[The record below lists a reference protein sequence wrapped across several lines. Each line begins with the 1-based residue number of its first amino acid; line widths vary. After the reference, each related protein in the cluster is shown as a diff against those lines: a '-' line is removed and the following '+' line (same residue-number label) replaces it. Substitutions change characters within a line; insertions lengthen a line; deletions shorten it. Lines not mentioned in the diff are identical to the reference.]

1 LALLKLL
8 RDQAPEIRSILNKN
22 NIYDREEAKILQAL
36 FVPPDKLDV
45 GILADIARQIIASV
59 PIAEKLEKKVIQRVV
74 SIEEMIG
81 NLSERINKTLKMS
94 FKDFSGMKKEEKVN
108 VIVSFLAMLELV
120 KRGILSVTQHQDFA
134 DIEMES
140 TKISTPTYS

>member
-1 LALLKLL
+1 
-8 RDQAPEIRSILNKN
+8 
-22 NIYDREEAKILQAL
+22 
-36 FVPPDKLDV
+36 VPPKQIDV
-45 GILADIARQIIASV
+45 NLLADIAKQIIASV

-94 FKDFSGMKKEEKVN
+94 FRDFSGMKKEEKVN

-120 KRGILSVTQHQDFA
+120 KRGIVNVTQHQDFA

-140 TKISTPTYS
+140 TTVSTPTYS